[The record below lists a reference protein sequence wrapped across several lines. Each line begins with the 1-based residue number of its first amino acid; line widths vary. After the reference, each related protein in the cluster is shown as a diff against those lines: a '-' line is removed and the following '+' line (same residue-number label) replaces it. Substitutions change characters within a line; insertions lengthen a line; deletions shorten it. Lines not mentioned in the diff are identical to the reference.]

1 MSTSDRHIVIVGD
14 SIAGCTAARELR
26 ARGHLGPITMI
37 GADSDGSYARP
48 PLSKHILKEG
58 AKEAE
63 VWDLSDL
70 DITAIRGTATGLD
83 TDLQAVLL
91 TDGRQVR
98 FDALIVATGAR
109 ARRIGAPTQHGE
121 LVLRT
126 FADARELGTRLDA
139 ADSAIVVGAG
149 FLGMEVASVCAAR
162 GIAVTVVDVDAPLQR
177 ILGSF
182 LSGAITARARSS
194 PVQIVRTDRPVELI
208 GDPVTGIALSDRELH
223 ADLVVTCAGEIPD
236 SHWLESSGAA
246 DTQGVGIDAG
256 ARPQYRMSS
265 LPETSPIFVARCHSA
280 GNRSGRTQSPRGKS
294 QPLRHWVSNPHAL
307 RPTTTSG
314 PKSWDCRSKWSAHS
328 PSWVSRP
335 FSTAP

>member
-1 MSTSDRHIVIVGD
+1 VSTSDRHIVIVGD

-70 DITAIRGTATGLD
+70 DITANRGTATGLD

-126 FADARELGTRLDA
+126 FADARELGTRLDE

-182 LSGAITARARSS
+182 LSEAITARARSS

-223 ADLVVTCAGEIPD
+223 AEFPTRTGSKVPVPPTHRG
-236 SHWLESSGAA
+236 SES
-246 DTQGVGIDAG
+246 TPG

-335 FSTAP
+335 FSTVP